1 MRISKERVVQAAE
14 QLRDLHL
21 GRPSFALISWL
32 AAKWAGAASVPID
45 VTSDDYKSFAD
56 RFFGVAGL
64 EPFKWYDPFTPQ
76 WCADAGNGGWP
87 VGTVWTQNKPNR
99 MSAKL
104 SVVLETSNDRK
115 VGGVQTMAIA
125 TRQQDSG
132 YLDGLRAIVPAQKRV
147 PLLELAVWRYRSA
160 VPDGVTS
167 TLQLARELSNEL
179 HLTAEERTAIFVEPD
194 DGRLPSVP
202 EDDWSDEELAGL
214 LPIQPRTPPPDATP
228 GPLIQEPR
236 DDYNALEAWA
246 ELPLESGDVDALIA
260 RVVALV
266 ERDKLV
272 LPDPDDLIERCVLG
286 LLTGH
291 LVLQGPPGTAKTTLA
306 KILAEAF
313 NCTYWLE
320 TATADWS
327 TFDVIGGFLPG
338 RGEGGQ
344 EVLRPWL
351 GHITRA
357 AVHCAEQVQRHA
369 EDPGSPEG
377 APQAHWQIVDEFS
390 RAEIDKAIGG
400 LYSVLGGERRLP
412 LWFAD
417 DPKRSVVVVP
427 RRFRIIG
434 TMNNVDASFVYSF
447 SQGLSRRFQ
456 FVYVGVPREGQL
468 DDELQ
473 AALGQAAEWLA
484 ANYPEVRAAD
494 AETVLGELVANQ
506 KVTDAIV
513 VLRRM
518 VARFRYNSG
527 GGWPLGTAQL
537 RDVLRVVSLRAFANG
552 ELLRTLDAAIADLI
566 VPQMVGVAPNVV
578 RSMAEWLGE
587 QSELAKAAAAT
598 RLLLDAQST
607 NFA

>member
-1 MRISKERVVQAAE
+1 MAQSAER
-14 QLRDLHL
+14 LRDLRL
-21 GRPSFALISWL
+21 GRPSFAFISWL
-32 AAKWAGAASVPID
+32 AAKWAGAAATPMD

-56 RFFGVAGL
+56 RFFGVTGPG
-64 EPFKWYDPFTPQ
+64 PFKWYDPFTPQ

-104 SVVLETSNDRK
+104 SAILETSNDRR

-125 TRQQDSG
+125 TRAGSPG
-132 YLDGLRAIVPAQKRV
+132 YFAGLQAVVPAEKKV

-160 VPDGVTS
+160 VPPGATS
-167 TLQLARELSNEL
+167 HRQLVEILADEL
-179 HLTAEERTAIFVEPD
+179 HLTPEERALVFLEPD
-194 DGRLPSVP
+194 EGQLTTVP
-202 EDDWSDEELAGL
+202 DDDWADEDLAGL
-214 LPIQPRTPPPDATP
+214 LPIQPRTVTPDPTP
-228 GPLIQEPR
+228 GPLTQEPG
-236 DDYNALEAWA
+236 DDYVALEAWA
-246 ELPLESGDVDALIA
+246 DLPLESGDVDALVL
-260 RVVALV
+260 RVRALV
-266 ERDKLV
+266 ARENLV

-286 LLTGH
+286 LLAGH

-306 KILAEAF
+306 KILAQAF

-338 RGEGGQ
+338 RGEDGE

-351 GHITRA
+351 GHVTRA
-357 AVHCAEQVQRHA
+357 AVRCAEQVQRHA
-369 EDPGSPEG
+369 EDPESPEG

-400 LYSVLGGERRLP
+400 LYSVLGGERKLP

-417 DPKRSVVVVP
+417 DPKRSVIVIP

-456 FVYVGVPREGQL
+456 FVYLGVPRQDQL
-468 DDELQ
+468 DGELA
-473 AALGQAAEWLA
+473 AALHQAAEWLA
-484 ANYPEVRAAD
+484 VNYPGVAGTD
-494 AETVLGELVANQ
+494 VETVLPRLAANPEVA
-506 KVTDAIV
+506 KSIAA
-513 VLRRM
+513 LHRM
-518 VARFRYNSG
+518 TAHFRYEAA

-537 RDVLRVVSLRAFANG
+537 RDVLRVVCLRAFG
-552 ELLRTLDAAIADLI
+552 GSELINTLDAAVADLI
-566 VPQMVGVAPNVV
+566 VPQMMGIAPSVV
-578 RSMAEWLGE
+578 RSMAEWLSDQPE
-587 QSELAKAAAAT
+587 FQRATAAT